1 MISEKRKTVLN
12 ILSIKNSCDS
22 DIKCILN
29 ELCTLE
35 QDKTITLY
43 AGTYSF
49 ENALDKFETDSARF
63 YFYKTKTRDSYVF
76 YVNRMGFDIVTDD
89 KIFKFSHRYLYNK
102 NHLSNCFFGESDQRS
117 GTFFKKKRIQLPFL

>member
-1 MISEKRKTVLN
+1 MTSEKNKTVLN
-12 ILSIKNSCDS
+12 ILNIKNCCDS
-22 DIKCILN
+22 NIKCILN
-29 ELCTLE
+29 ELYILE

-49 ENALDKFETDSARF
+49 ENALDNFETDSAGF
-63 YFYKTKTRDSYVF
+63 YFYKTKTRESYLF
-76 YVNRMGFDIVTDD
+76 YINRMGFDIVIDD

-117 GTFFKKKRIQLPFL
+117 GAFFKKK